1 METPYSELAGMLG
14 LARTG
19 GPSPGP
25 VQIMDRIQ
33 QGLSIAALYNV
44 SGEIAPG
51 DKQFVFRIVPRAS
64 LARRK
69 TGPKS
74 LTADQGNRLARLAG
88 IWSLANSIW
97 HDSDRVRAF
106 LFRPH
111 LMLDDRRPIDCV
123 LESELG
129 ADLVKSI
136 LGRLVHGTAA

>member
-14 LARTG
+14 ITG
-19 GPSPGP
+19 SGSPQLGP

-33 QGLSIAALYNV
+33 QGLSIKALYSV
-44 SGEIAPG
+44 STQIAPG
-51 DKQFVFRIVPRAS
+51 DKQFVFRIVPKAS

-69 TGPKS
+69 NGLKPLS
-74 LTADQGNRLARLAG
+74 ADESNRLARLAG
-88 IWSLANSIW
+88 VWSLANSIW
-97 HDSDRVRAF
+97 HNVDDVRAF

-123 LESELG
+123 LESEIG
-129 ADLVKSI
+129 ADLVKNI